1 MSGEGI
7 KVQEKFYYLRFP
19 AKPVSTNEIKDHY
32 LGGMACRMEY
42 LMVFLN
48 LGAKEI
54 CSYIT

>member
-32 LGGMACRMEY
+32 LARRYGSQNGIFDG
-42 LMVFLN
+42 VFESRSKGN
-48 LGAKEI
+48 M
-54 CSYIT
+54 